1 MAKETSVKQKRIE
14 TIDILRGFFIF
25 SIIVVHLAR
34 FPNGYDIFTGRGI
47 LWVTNS
53 EGFFLMSG
61 MLIGLVRGRKALSQP
76 FKEVAK
82 KLLKRGAMLY
92 VWTIGLTLLFTF
104 FALQSGLATIKPG
117 VWEDPIT
124 WRILFDSA
132 TFQYV
137 YSWAD
142 FLQYYSIYLFASIPV
157 IYALRKGKWWLVVAI
172 SVFLWAIH
180 GVNAFLTWQ
189 LFFFCGAVA
198 GWYWDEILAFLKKT
212 PKWLAMLHYPLALAV
227 LALSVVSVEGSL
239 VPKLSEVLNP
249 HFVRA
254 KMEIWRVLVF
264 LLWFSAGYRLVSRYE
279 TQVKKWV
286 GWMLIPFGQN
296 SLYVYILHSFFIFFV
311 SLWIPFTGNIFIN
324 FIVTTSVLLL
334 LTLAVRKKFL
344 FNIIPR

>member
-1 MAKETSVKQKRIE
+1 MKQKVIEKAKRIE

-34 FPNGYDIFTGRGI
+34 FPNGYDAFTGRGI

-61 MLIGLVRGRKALSQP
+61 MLIGMVRGRKDMALP
-76 FKEVAK
+76 FKTVAR
-82 KLLKRGAMLY
+82 KLFKRGLMLY

-117 VWEDPIT
+117 VWQGAIS
-124 WRILFDSA
+124 WQLLVDSA
-132 TFQYV
+132 TFKYV

-142 FLQYYSIYLFASIPV
+142 FLQYYSVYLLLSIPA

-172 SVFLWAIH
+172 SVFFWLIH
-180 GVNAFLTWQ
+180 GVEPFLTWQ

-198 GWYWDEILAFLKKT
+198 GWYWNQIIDFLKKT
-212 PKWLAMLHYPLALAV
+212 PKWIAIIHYPVALAV

-239 VPKLSEVLNP
+239 LPNVSEVLNP
-249 HFVRA
+249 HFIRA

-264 LLWFSAGYRLVSRYE
+264 LLWFSAAYRLVNRYE
-279 TQVKKWV
+279 AQVKKWV

-296 SLYVYILHSFFIFFV
+296 SLYVYILHSFFVFFV
-311 SLWIPFTGNIFIN
+311 SLYIPFTSNILAN
-324 FIVTTSVLLL
+324 FLVTTSVLLL
-334 LTLAVRKKFL
+334 LLLAVRKKFL
-344 FNIIPR
+344 FSIIPR